1 MFFLFPVDFK
11 DGLIY
16 IQIEKRDKMKN
27 TVPSYFKKFSCIADK
42 CPDTCCAGWEVVAD
56 QESLDKYNA
65 LQTEYGE
72 KIRSLLTV
80 DSDGDTIYKSC
91 DGRCPFLLGSGLC
104 EMYIEL
110 GHENL
115 CRTCRMFPRHITDFG
130 SRLETGL
137 SFSCPEAARLITE
150 SPDPITFETVETKGN
165 ISPNSIDPTM
175 YFTLLKARKLA
186 IDILQNRKYSIERRL
201 MNFLLFSAELDKHLK
216 HGEFVETEKT
226 TDNYSFSEEK
236 HKIRSAASKKA
247 LKKYFSDFLSLE
259 KLNPGWVGYSSE
271 CAASSGEKSRNFRSL
286 TSANQWEYEHFAV
299 YLVFRY
305 FMTAVFDYDLLTK
318 AKFTVLSFILIC
330 RIQAFADA
338 SEKENRVEIMQ
349 KYSKEVEHS
358 ADNLEAMSRFIRKSK
373 YYSVENLIN
382 ILSEQEENL

>member
-1 MFFLFPVDFK
+1 
-11 DGLIY
+11 
-16 IQIEKRDKMKN
+16 MKN
-27 TVPSYFKKFSCIADK
+27 TVPSYFNKFTCIADK
-42 CPDTCCAGWEVVAD
+42 CPDTCCAGWAIVAD
-56 QESLDKYNA
+56 GESLEKYNS
-65 LQTEYGE
+65 LQTDYGR

-80 DSDGDTIYKSC
+80 DADGDTVYKSS

-115 CRTCRMFPRHITDFG
+115 CHTCRRFPRHVTDFG

-150 SPDPITFETVETKGN
+150 SPDPITFETVETEGN
-165 ISPNSIDPTM
+165 ITPNSIDPTM

-201 MNFLLFSAELDKHLK
+201 MNVLLFSAELDKHLK
-216 HGEFVETEKT
+216 HGEFEKAEKAIS
-226 TDNYSFSEEK
+226 NYSFPEEK
-236 HKIRSAASKKA
+236 HKIRPAASKKA
-247 LKKYFSDFLSLE
+247 IKKYFSDFLSLE
-259 KLNPGWVGYSSE
+259 KLNHGWVGYSAE
-271 CAASSGEKSRNFRSL
+271 CADISAEEIEKFRSDM
-286 TSANQWEYEHFAV
+286 NDKQWEYEHFAV

-338 SEKENRVEIMQ
+338 SEKEERVEIMQ

-358 ADNLEAMSRFIRKSK
+358 ADNLGAMSRFIRKSR

>member
-1 MFFLFPVDFK
+1 MFFLFFVDFK

-27 TVPSYFKKFSCIADK
+27 TVPSYFRKFKCIADK
-42 CPDTCCAGWEVVAD
+42 CPDTCCAGWAIVAD
-56 QESLDKYNA
+56 SESLEKYNS
-65 LQTEYGE
+65 LQTDYGS

-80 DSDGDTIYKSC
+80 DADGDTVYKPS
-91 DGRCPFLLGSGLC
+91 GGKCPFLLESGLC

-115 CRTCRMFPRHITDFG
+115 CRTCRMFPRHVTDFG
-130 SRLETGL
+130 ARLETGL
-137 SFSCPEAARLITE
+137 SFSCPEAARLITD
-150 SPDPITFETVETKGN
+150 SPDPITFETVETEGN
-165 ISPNSIDPTM
+165 ISPNSINPNM

-201 MNFLLFSAELDKHLK
+201 INFLLFSAELDRHLK
-216 HGEFVETEKT
+216 HEEFEEAEKAMN
-226 TDNYSFSEEK
+226 DYSFSEEK
-236 HKIRSAASKKA
+236 SKIRPAASKKA

-259 KLNPGWVGYSSE
+259 KLSPEWVGYSAE
-271 CAASSGEKSRNFRSL
+271 CADVSNEKIGNFRSL
-286 TSANQWEYEHFAV
+286 TSANQWEFEHFAV

-318 AKFTVLSFILIC
+318 AKFTALSFILIC
-330 RIQAFADA
+330 RIQTVANA
-338 SEKENRVEIMQ
+338 SEKEKRVEIMQ

-358 ADNLEAMSRFIRKSK
+358 ASNLELINKSVKKSK

>member
-16 IQIEKRDKMKN
+16 IQIGKRDKMKN
-27 TVPSYFKKFSCIADK
+27 TVPSYFKRFACIADK
-42 CPDTCCAGWEVVAD
+42 CPDTCCADWAIVAD
-56 QESLDKYNA
+56 SESLEKYNN
-65 LQTEYGE
+65 LQTDYGR

-80 DSDGDTIYKSC
+80 DADGDTVYKSS
-91 DGRCPFLLGSGLC
+91 DGRCPFLLESGLC

-150 SPDPITFETVETKGN
+150 APDPITFETVETEGN
-165 ISPNSIDPTM
+165 ISPNSIGPTM

-186 IDILQNRKYSIERRL
+186 IDILQNRKYSVERRL
-201 MNFLLFSAELDKHLK
+201 INFLLFSAELDRHLK
-216 HGEFVETEKT
+216 YAEFEEAEKT
-226 TDNYSFSEEK
+226 ISNYSFSEEK
-236 HKIRSAASKKA
+236 HEIRPTALKKT

-259 KLNPGWVGYSSE
+259 KLNPEWVGYSAE
-271 CAASSGEKSRNFRSL
+271 CAEMSGEKIGNFRSDINE
-286 TSANQWEYEHFAV
+286 NQWEYEHFAV

-318 AKFTVLSFILIC
+318 AKFAVLSFILVC
-330 RIQAFADA
+330 RIQGFADA
-338 SEKENRVEIMQ
+338 SEKEERVEIMQ

-358 ADNLEAMSRFIRKSK
+358 ANNLEAINNFIKKSR
-373 YYSVENLIN
+373 YYSVDNLIN

>member
-1 MFFLFPVDFK
+1 
-11 DGLIY
+11 
-16 IQIEKRDKMKN
+16 MKN

-42 CPDTCCAGWEVVAD
+42 CPDTCCAGWEIVAD
-56 QESLDKYNA
+56 GESLEKYNGM
-65 LQTEYGE
+65 QTDYGR

-80 DSDGDTIYKSC
+80 DPDGDTVYKSIG
-91 DGRCPFLLGSGLC
+91 GRCPFLLESGLC

-115 CRTCRMFPRHITDFG
+115 CRTCRMFPRHTTDFG

-150 SPDPITFETVETKGN
+150 SADPITFETVETEGTV
-165 ISPNSIDPTM
+165 SPNSIDPDM

-201 MNFLLFSAELDKHLK
+201 INFLLFSAEADRLLRC
-216 HGEFVETEKT
+216 EKFEEA
-226 TDNYSFSEEK
+226 DEMISNYSFAEEK
-236 HKIRSAASKKA
+236 TKIRPAASKKA

-259 KLNPGWVGYSSE
+259 KLNPEWVGYSIG
-271 CAASSGEKSRNFRSL
+271 CADMSSNPRSV
-286 TSANQWEYEHFAV
+286 AHDNQWEYEHFAV

-318 AKFTVLSFILIC
+318 AKFTVLSFLLIC
-330 RIQAFADA
+330 RIRSFANA
-338 SEKENRVEIMQ
+338 STKEERVEIMQ

-358 ADNLEAMSRFIRKSK
+358 ANNLDTINKFIKKSR

-382 ILSEQEENL
+382 ILSIQEEKI